1 MEIQIFLQLIL
12 NGIMIGAT
20 YGLIVSGLTLVF
32 SIMRIINF
40 AHGELYMLGGFI
52 TYYLFA
58 VAKVPYAVTLF
69 VAALS
74 LGLLGL
80 ILERL
85 IFRPFRGHLL
95 GAFIVSLGLSR
106 FLQNFAQQ
114 AFGLTEKSIPSTF
127 TGKFV
132 VGSVFFPAE
141 RMAIVLI
148 SIAILI
154 CLHMFLQRLKVGQAM
169 RAVAQDSEAA
179 LLGGIRINHISGLAL
194 ALGSGLAGLAGGL
207 LGPVFYVDPW
217 MGGPVILKAFV
228 IIIVGGMGSIPG
240 AILAAFIFGFIESF
254 GGFYFGPAVVT
265 TIFFGALI
273 LILLVRPKGLLGY
286 EES

>member
-69 VAALS
+69 AVALS
-74 LGLLGL
+74 LGILGL
-80 ILERL
+80 LLEKL
-85 IFRPFRGHLL
+85 IFRPFRGNLL

-114 AFGLTEKSIPSTF
+114 VFGITEKSIPPAF
-127 TGKFV
+127 KGKIV
-132 VGSVFFPAE
+132 LGSIFFSAE
-141 RMAIVLI
+141 RMAIVIIGI
-148 SIAILI
+148 SILI
-154 CLHMFLQRLKVGQAM
+154 CLHMFLQRFKAGQAM

-194 ALGSGLAGLAGGL
+194 ALGSGLAGLAGVL

-217 MGGPVILKAFV
+217 IGGPVILKAFV